1 MNHSHSKDPN
11 HHDHQHMHESH
22 ESAHEDHSKHE
33 SMNHGNHSGGEH
45 KGHGNHHQ
53 HMIQDFKKRFWVSLI
68 LTIPVLLF
76 SDMIQQWLGFSIQ
89 FPTKPYVVFGI
100 STLLFF
106 YGGWPFLKGLKEE
119 LSAKNPGMMTLIALA
134 ITVAYGYST
143 AVVFGLKGMD
153 FFWELATLIVI
164 MLLGHWMEM
173 RSILGASKALEKL
186 ADLMPSEAHLINGDQ
201 INDIPV
207 SKLKK
212 GQKILVKAHEKIPA
226 DGKIVKGE
234 SYLDES
240 MLTGE
245 SKPVK
250 RQKGDE
256 IIGGSINGNQ
266 SLEVEISK
274 TGNDSYLNQVIGMV
288 QEAQESK
295 SKTQNLAN
303 KAAKWLTYISLSIG
317 IITLVAW
324 LLMGKEF
331 DFALGRMV
339 TVMVI
344 ACPHALGLAIPL
356 VVSISTSISAEK
368 GLLIRNRTAFENSRK
383 VSAIV
388 FDKTGTL
395 TEGQFGVNRI
405 VALYENDQ
413 NRILSLAAAL
423 EANSE
428 HPIAKGIL
436 DKAKEDELKLPQVS
450 NFEAITGK
458 GIAGQ
463 IEGKTYK
470 VVSPGYLKE
479 NQISIPKETKSDQA
493 ETIVFVVKENELLGF
508 IALSDAIREE
518 SSEAIQIL
526 KKKGI
531 QVFMATGDNEKTA
544 KAVSDKLGLDGYFSE
559 VLPEGKVKIIED
571 LQAKGLFV
579 AMTGDGVNDAPAL
592 AKADIGIA
600 VGSGTDVAVETAD
613 IILVNS
619 NPKDISN
626 LILFGEATYKKMIQN
641 LGWAVGYNAIAL
653 PLATGFIPG
662 LMIQPALGAA
672 LMSLSTIIC
681 ALNAQL
687 LRRKL

>member
-1 MNHSHSKDPN
+1 MNHSQHNPTENKDHSHKHDS
-11 HHDHQHMHESH
+11 HDHKHEHPSN
-22 ESAHEDHSKHE
+22 HE
-33 SMNHGNHSGGEH
+33 SMDHGSHSEGGHE
-45 KGHGNHHQ
+45 GHGNHHQ

-76 SDMIQQWLGFSIQ
+76 SDMIQDWLGFSIQ
-89 FPTKPYVVFGI
+89 FESKSYVVFGI
-100 STLLFF
+100 STILFF

-134 ITVAYGYST
+134 ISVAYLYSS
-143 AVVFGLKGMD
+143 AVVFGLEGKD
-153 FFWELATLIVI
+153 FYWELATLIVI

-186 ADLMPSEAHLINGDQ
+186 ADLMPSEAHLIEGDQ
-201 INDIPV
+201 TKDIPA
-207 SKLKK
+207 SELKS
-212 GQKILVKAHEKIPA
+212 GQKIVVKAHEKIPA
-226 DGKIVKGE
+226 DGKIIEGE

-250 RQKGDE
+250 RRKGDE

-266 SLEVEISK
+266 SIKVEISK
-274 TGNDSYLNQVIGMV
+274 TGDESYLNQVIGLV
-288 QEAQESK
+288 KEAQESK

-303 KAAKWLTYISLSIG
+303 KAAKWLTYISLSMG
-317 IITLVAW
+317 IITLVVW
-324 LLMGKEF
+324 LVIGKEF

-383 VSAIV
+383 VTAIV

-395 TEGQFGVNRI
+395 TEGKFGVTRI
-405 VALYENDQ
+405 ESLEGTDDQ
-413 NRILSLAAAL
+413 KLLAWAAAM
-423 EANSE
+423 EENSE
-428 HPIAKGIL
+428 HPIARGITN
-436 DKAKEDELKLPQVS
+436 KAKEENLEFPKVS
-450 NFEAITGK
+450 DFESITGK
-458 GIAGQ
+458 GISGK
-463 IEGKTYK
+463 IEGKSIK
-470 VVSPGYLKE
+470 VISPGYLKE
-479 NQISIPKETKSDQA
+479 NDISIPKDAASDQA
-493 ETIVFVVKENELLGF
+493 ETIVYVLEDKKLIGF
-508 IALSDAIREE
+508 IALADGIREE
-518 SSEAIQIL
+518 SADAIQTF
-526 KKKGI
+526 KKKEI

-544 KAVSDKLGLDGYFSE
+544 KAVSEKLGLDGYFSE
-559 VLPEGKVKIIED
+559 VLPDGKVKIIED
-571 LQAKGLFV
+571 LQAKGQFV

-626 LILFGEATYKKMIQN
+626 LILFGQATYKKMIQN

-662 LMIQPALGAA
+662 LMIQPALGAG
-672 LMSLSTIIC
+672 LMSISTIIC

>member
-1 MNHSHSKDPN
+1 MNHSQHNHTEKKDHSHKHDS
-11 HHDHQHMHESH
+11 HDHKHEHPSN
-22 ESAHEDHSKHE
+22 HE
-33 SMNHGNHSGGEH
+33 SMDHGSHSEGGHE
-45 KGHGNHHQ
+45 GHGNHHQ

-76 SDMIQQWLGFSIQ
+76 SDMIQDWLGFSIQ
-89 FPTKPYVVFGI
+89 FESKSYVVFGI
-100 STLLFF
+100 STVLFF

-134 ITVAYGYST
+134 ISVAYLYSS
-143 AVVFGLKGMD
+143 AVVFGLEGKD
-153 FFWELATLIVI
+153 FYWELATLIVI

-186 ADLMPSEAHLINGDQ
+186 ADLMPSEAHLIEGDQ
-201 INDIPV
+201 TKDIPA
-207 SKLKK
+207 SELKS
-212 GQKILVKAHEKIPA
+212 GQKIVVRAHEKIPA
-226 DGKIVKGE
+226 DGKIIEGE

-250 RQKGDE
+250 RSKGDE

-266 SLEVEISK
+266 SIKVEISK
-274 TGNDSYLNQVIGMV
+274 TGDESYLNQVIGLV
-288 QEAQESK
+288 KEAQESK

-303 KAAKWLTYISLSIG
+303 KAAKWLTYISLSMG
-317 IITLVAW
+317 IITLVVW
-324 LLMGKEF
+324 LVIGKEF

-383 VSAIV
+383 VTAIV

-395 TEGQFGVNRI
+395 TEGKFGVTRI
-405 VALYENDQ
+405 ESLEGTDDQ
-413 NRILSLAAAL
+413 KLLAWAAAM
-423 EANSE
+423 EENSE
-428 HPIAKGIL
+428 HPIARGIIN
-436 DKAKEDELKLPQVS
+436 KAKEENLEFPKVS
-450 NFEAITGK
+450 DFESITGK
-458 GIAGQ
+458 GISGK
-463 IEGKTYK
+463 IEGKSIK

-479 NQISIPKETKSDQA
+479 NDISIPKDAASDQA
-493 ETIVFVVKENELLGF
+493 ETIVYVLEDKKLIGF
-508 IALSDAIREE
+508 IALADGIREE
-518 SSEAIQIL
+518 SADAIQTF
-526 KKKGI
+526 KKKEI

-544 KAVSDKLGLDGYFSE
+544 KAVSEKLGLDGYFSE
-559 VLPEGKVKIIED
+559 VLPDGKVKIIED
-571 LQAKGLFV
+571 LQAKGQFV

-626 LILFGEATYKKMIQN
+626 LILFGQATYKKMIQN